1 MTNTLSAAMGMS
13 QHELQQ
19 KPLIEGD
26 SQTSIALRGWVENS
40 LLPSENYQRRYFP
53 PINALNQAKPGWH
66 QTAEGFNRGIELIE
80 IIFQDGANGASY
92 QRIDGGDTVWSAD
105 SAVAAWGHY
114 GLPVATQRVAPNKQ
128 VSWAGSGRLDPRKLQ
143 QALGQAFDSP
153 SSFQDSLQKAPSKT
167 LAEAS
172 LLSDGEAGPDGQASS
187 LMEKMLQEAGVDSA
201 ADKPTE
207 LMVRVQNASRISQ
220 QAGLK
225 EQRRLELMRDC
236 AKLPSWGQP
245 LPLEFKDRI
254 TTGVSK
260 EGFPVAKAAS
270 ASLDDKMLCDV
281 WRSWVI
287 SEQADLIA
295 EEQREACSAK
305 DDWQWIER
313 TRQTA
318 WRSQWES
325 PAGKAAF
332 GKLAQGRIE
341 TRYRMLKTLREG
353 TNRSQ
358 MEKKSSPVNPLTIAP

>member
-1 MTNTLSAAMGMS
+1 MHGRHYPTRR
-13 QHELQQ
+13 
-19 KPLIEGD
+19 
-26 SQTSIALRGWVENS
+26 ALDAFDHQADFLHRILGTPGQVAHFVRHYRETT
-40 LLPSENYQRRYFP
+40 PAFP
-53 PINALNQAKPGWH
+53 GAR
-66 QTAEGFNRGIELIE
+66 GFNRGIELIE

-270 ASLDDKMLCDV
+270 ASLDSLPTCVPSAASAMGRGCSGTTSSSR
-281 WRSWVI
+281 RS
-287 SEQADLIA
+287 
-295 EEQREACSAK
+295 
-305 DDWQWIER
+305 
-313 TRQTA
+313 
-318 WRSQWES
+318 
-325 PAGKAAF
+325 
-332 GKLAQGRIE
+332 
-341 TRYRMLKTLREG
+341 
-353 TNRSQ
+353 
-358 MEKKSSPVNPLTIAP
+358 SSRA